1 MMKRFL
7 ALLLTLAMVLA
18 LVACGD
24 KNGNNGNTGGNTGGN
39 TAGNNTGDTQ
49 NQGDTTTPEPAES
62 LLGTKDVTITFWHCA
77 SDEAGVLMDKYI
89 KEFNETNE
97 YGITVNAIY
106 QGQYSDAT
114 TLLKTMLSGSNY
126 DELPDLMQMDAT
138 GKMTYYN
145 SGKAYTVDDALSD
158 FPDDALLGS
167 YLGGALGNW
176 QFSGIQLGLPFAT
189 STTVTYYNKDL
200 LAQAGWDKAP
210 DTFAD
215 VVALYQDMQKA
226 GMTQRV
232 FQSVP
237 NTPSLANWI
246 GQLGSY
252 VVNESNGADGTA
264 TELAC
269 IDNGAL
275 ASFLTGWKAMY
286 DAGALLNENSS
297 SDLFVAGEVV
307 VMTNSSSNVAA
318 VLEKV
323 NGAFE
328 VGVSNYLRVNE
339 DAASGATVS
348 GSCLAMFDS
357 GDALRKEASWCFM
370 QYLTSA
376 AVQADFAANT
386 GYIPANMAA
395 LEDDA
400 YKSVTAEYPQY
411 VVAFDQ
417 LTNTPAD
424 MRSVTVG
431 PSTDFYYAI
440 MQCTSDMLEYGQS
453 VEETVEIMSDEL
465 GGLLTEYARNN
476 S

>member
-1 MMKRFL
+1 MKKFM
-7 ALLLTLAMVLA
+7 ALLLALAMVLA
-18 LVACGD
+18 LAACGGTD
-24 KNGNNGNTGGNTGGN
+24 GNNSQSGGNDQAGSSGGDVQDQ
-39 TAGNNTGDTQ
+39 GGDAT
-49 NQGDTTTPEPAES
+49 DEPAGS
-62 LLGTKDVTITFWHCA
+62 LLGTQDVTITFWHCA
-77 SDEAGVLMDKYI
+77 SDDAGVLMDKYI
-89 KEFNETNE
+89 EDFNANNE

-114 TLLKTMLSGSNY
+114 TLLKTMLSGGNY

-145 SGKAYTVDDALSD
+145 SGKAYTVDDALAD
-158 FPDDALLGS
+158 YPDGTLLGS
-167 YLGGALGNW
+167 YLTGALGNW

-200 LAQAGWDKAP
+200 LAQAGWDEAP

-215 VVALYQDMQKA
+215 VIALYQDMQKA

-237 NTPSLANWI
+237 NTPSMANWI

-275 ASFLTGWKAMY
+275 ATFLTEWKAMY

-297 SDLFVAGEVV
+297 SDLFVAGDVV
-307 VMTNSSSNVAA
+307 LMTNSSSNVAS

-323 NGAFE
+323 GGSFE

-339 DAASGATVS
+339 DASHGATVS

-357 GDALRKEASWCFM
+357 GDALRKEAAWYFM

-376 AVQADFAANT
+376 EVQADFAANT
-386 GYIPANMAA
+386 GYIPSNTAA
-395 LEDDA
+395 LEDET
-400 YKSVTAEYPQY
+400 YKAITAEYPQY

-440 MQCTSDMLEYGQS
+440 MQCTSDMLEYNQT
-453 VEETVEIMSDEL
+453 VEETVEILSDEL
-465 GGLLTEYARNN
+465 NGLLAEYVRNN